1 MFLPDWPKAFGCTIQ
16 TDVKTIDTIVIA
28 CFKKDVY
35 LLKTC
40 VASIRYWYP
49 DVSIYLLKDTQKGDF
64 STAEIEKAF
73 RVSCLSK
80 EGRYSGWGFS
90 KFEAFFLN
98 FDRFLLL
105 DADTVFLGKVLDELS
120 KYDDDFLVTGV
131 DYQDPQNY
139 VVKRDYVQTEKLKAI
154 DPSYV
159 YPGFGV
165 NTGQLVVTT
174 GIVTEKEID
183 DLLVFKNGRIMEKY
197 PGLFPHADQGVINY
211 LLTKKIQ
218 AGFRVRYVPFW
229 LWPGVPE
236 AQEVELNEIKA
247 KAGYPFVLHWA
258 GVKPTDFRKFM
269 RYDILQ
275 FYQDYYFSQ
284 LKNGAVKKKVDFY
297 KRLTIV
303 QAKNFK
309 HALVRAARR

>member
-1 MFLPDWPKAFGCTIQ
+1 MN
-16 TDVKTIDTIVIA
+16 VKTINTIVIA

-49 DVSIYLLKDTQKGDF
+49 DVEIYLLKDTQKGDF
-64 STAEIEKAF
+64 STTEIEEVF
-73 RVSCLSK
+73 RVKCLPNGGK
-80 EGRYSGWGFS
+80 YSGWGFS

-105 DADTVFLGKVLDELS
+105 DADTVFLGKVLDELA
-120 KYDDDFLVTGV
+120 KYEDDFLVTGV
-131 DYQDPQNY
+131 DYNDPEHY
-139 VVKRDYVQTEKLKAI
+139 IVKRDYVQSEKLKAI
-154 DPSYV
+154 DSSYT

-165 NTGQLVVTT
+165 NTGQLVITT

-183 DLLVFKNGRIMEKY
+183 DLLIFQNGRILEKK

-211 LLTKKIQ
+211 LLAKKMQ
-218 AGFRVRYVPFW
+218 AGFSVRYVPFW

-236 AQEVELNEIKA
+236 AQEVALAEIEK
-247 KAGYPFVLHWA
+247 KTGYPFVLHWA
-258 GVKPTDFRKFM
+258 GIKPTDFRKFM

-275 FYQDYYFSQ
+275 FYCDYYFSK
-284 LKNGAVKKKVDFY
+284 LKNGTVRKKMDFY

-303 QAKNFK
+303 RAKNFK
-309 HALVRAARR
+309 HALVRTVRR